1 MQRRRPNGVGRAL
14 PFVIQREMRFERADS
29 KEWNRERNDSEGEE
43 RLKLEREEIFSF
55 LSFVLFLEHLE

>member
-1 MQRRRPNGVGRAL
+1 MEPRKKR
-14 PFVIQREMRFERADS
+14 
-29 KEWNRERNDSEGEE
+29 DSEGEE